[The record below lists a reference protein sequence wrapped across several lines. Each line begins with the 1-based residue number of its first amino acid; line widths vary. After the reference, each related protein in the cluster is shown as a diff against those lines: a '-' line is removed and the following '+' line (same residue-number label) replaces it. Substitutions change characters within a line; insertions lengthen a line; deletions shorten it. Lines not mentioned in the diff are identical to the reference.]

1 MQQLTV
7 DTKRGSVM
15 EVLLG
20 LDIGDVR
27 IGVALSDELG
37 VAAHPLCTLTRK
49 NRKVDLI
56 AISDLVS
63 IHKVERVVIG
73 LPISLD
79 GSIGPQAEK
88 IQNFAKRLAQV
99 IDIPIEFQD
108 ERFTTAEAEDLLRA
122 LNKDTKEQKELIDEV
137 AAVIILTDY
146 LNQNKETESTASTD
160 K

>member
-1 MQQLTV
+1 MA
-7 DTKRGSVM
+7 
-15 EVLLG
+15 VLLG
-20 LDIGDVR
+20 LDVGDVR

-56 AISDLVS
+56 AIADLVS
-63 IHKVERVVIG
+63 IHKVERVIIG

-79 GSIGPQAEK
+79 GSIGTQAEK
-88 IQNFAKRLAQV
+88 VQKFAQRLEHV

-108 ERFTTAEAEDLLRA
+108 ERFTTAEAEDILQA
-122 LNKDTKEQKELIDEV
+122 LNKDTQEQKELIDEV

-146 LNQNKETESTASTD
+146 LNQDRETASTASTHNT
-160 K
+160 

>member
-1 MQQLTV
+1 
-7 DTKRGSVM
+7 M

-20 LDIGDVR
+20 LDIGDIR

-63 IHKVERVVIG
+63 IHKVERVIIG

-88 IQNFAKRLAQV
+88 VQKFAKRLENV
-99 IDIPIEFQD
+99 IDVPIEFQD
-108 ERFTTAEAEDLLRA
+108 ERFTTAEAEEILRE
-122 LNKDTKEQKELIDEV
+122 LNKDAKEQKELIDEV

-146 LNQNKETESTASTD
+146 LKQDQETESTTSTD
-160 K
+160 E

>member
-1 MQQLTV
+1 
-7 DTKRGSVM
+7 M

-20 LDIGDVR
+20 LDIGDIR

-88 IQNFAKRLAQV
+88 IQRFAKRLAQV

-108 ERFTTAEAEDLLRA
+108 ERFTTAEAEEVLRA
-122 LNKDTKEQKELIDEV
+122 LNKDAEEQKELIDEV

-146 LNQNKETESTASTD
+146 LNQNAETESVNHD
-160 K
+160 

>member
-1 MQQLTV
+1 
-7 DTKRGSVM
+7 M

-20 LDIGDVR
+20 LDIGDIR

-56 AISDLVS
+56 GISDLVS

-88 IQNFAKRLAQV
+88 IQKFAKRLAQV

-108 ERFTTAEAEDLLRA
+108 ERFTTAEAEEILRA
-122 LNKDTKEQKELIDEV
+122 LNKDTEEQKELIDEV

-146 LNQNKETESTASTD
+146 LNQNKETE
-160 K
+160 

>member
-1 MQQLTV
+1 MAI
-7 DTKRGSVM
+7 
-15 EVLLG
+15 LLG
-20 LDIGDVR
+20 LDVGDTR

-56 AISDLVS
+56 AIADLVS

-79 GSIGPQAEK
+79 GSIGTQAEK
-88 IQNFAKRLAQV
+88 VQKFAQRLEHV

-108 ERFTTAEAEDLLRA
+108 ERFTTAEAEEILRE

-137 AAVIILTDY
+137 SAVIILDDY
-146 LNQNKETESTASTD
+146 LNRDQEIDPTTSTEHS
-160 K
+160 

>member
-1 MQQLTV
+1 
-7 DTKRGSVM
+7 M

-20 LDIGDVR
+20 LDIGDIR

-88 IQNFAKRLAQV
+88 VQNFAKRLAQV

-108 ERFTTAEAEDLLRA
+108 ERFTTAEAEDLLRD
-122 LNKDTKEQKELIDEV
+122 LNKERKEQKELIDEV
-137 AAVIILTDY
+137 AAVIILRDY
-146 LNQNKETESTASTD
+146 LNQNRETESIASTD